1 MEFVGR
7 AVFNNLLCR
16 GIYNDVEESLKSCG
30 ISLSDLEDIEDS
42 ALGNGGLGRLAACFL
57 DSAATLSLPLDGYGI
72 RYKYGLF
79 KQSIVDGFQVEE
91 ADDWTKYGDAWS
103 KRCDEDTVLVEYSGQ
118 TVKAVPYDMPVI
130 GYKTNNI
137 GTLRL
142 WQAEPIR
149 EFDFKLF
156 NEQKYAEASEEKIF
170 AEDIS
175 RVLYPN
181 DDTIEGKILRL
192 KQEYFFCCA
201 SLTDIIKKHKENH
214 GSVENIAD
222 YVTIQLNDTH
232 PVISIPELIRQLMD
246 SEGMS
251 FEDSFA
257 IAQRMFNYTNH
268 TIMIEA
274 LEKWDCKIVEELLPR
289 VYKVIIMLN
298 ECFIADMY
306 KKGISK
312 KDIDEMKIISDNQ
325 VYMAHM
331 AIYCSSYIN
340 GVAQIHTE
348 ILKSTVLRHGIRF
361 FQTGFKNKT
370 NGITQRR
377 WLALCNKELSGLVT
391 ELLGSNDWTI
401 NLDELKKLE
410 KFADNKL
417 ILQRFL
423 DIKQERRSSLLILY
437 CKKRV

>member
-1 MEFVGR
+1 
-7 AVFNNLLCR
+7 
-16 GIYNDVEESLKSCG
+16 
-30 ISLSDLEDIEDS
+30 
-42 ALGNGGLGRLAACFL
+42 
-57 DSAATLSLPLDGYGI
+57 
-72 RYKYGLF
+72 
-79 KQSIVDGFQVEE
+79 
-91 ADDWTKYGDAWS
+91 
-103 KRCDEDTVLVEYSGQ
+103 
-118 TVKAVPYDMPVI
+118 
-130 GYKTNNI
+130 
-137 GTLRL
+137 
-142 WQAEPIR
+142 
-149 EFDFKLF
+149 
-156 NEQKYAEASEEKIF
+156 
-170 AEDIS
+170 
-175 RVLYPN
+175 
-181 DDTIEGKILRL
+181 
-192 KQEYFFCCA
+192 
-201 SLTDIIKKHKENH
+201 
-214 GSVENIAD
+214 
-222 YVTIQLNDTH
+222 
-232 PVISIPELIRQLMD
+232 
-246 SEGMS
+246 
-251 FEDSFA
+251 
-257 IAQRMFNYTNH
+257 
-268 TIMIEA
+268 MIEA

-348 ILKSTVLRHGIRF
+348 ILKSTVLKTWYKVFPDRF
-361 FQTGFKNKT
+361 QNKT

-423 DIKQERRSSLLILY
+423 DIKQEKKKQLADFILQKEGIKIDENSIFM
-437 CKKRV
+437 CR

>member
-1 MEFVGR
+1 
-7 AVFNNLLCR
+7 
-16 GIYNDVEESLKSCG
+16 
-30 ISLSDLEDIEDS
+30 
-42 ALGNGGLGRLAACFL
+42 
-57 DSAATLSLPLDGYGI
+57 
-72 RYKYGLF
+72 
-79 KQSIVDGFQVEE
+79 
-91 ADDWTKYGDAWS
+91 
-103 KRCDEDTVLVEYSGQ
+103 
-118 TVKAVPYDMPVI
+118 MPVI

-274 LEKWDCKIVEELLPR
+274 LETRDCKNVEELLPR
-289 VYKVIIMLN
+289 VYKVIIMLK

-306 KKGISK
+306 KKVLVK
-312 KDIDEMKIISDNQ
+312 RYRRDEN
-325 VYMAHM
+325 
-331 AIYCSSYIN
+331 N
-340 GVAQIHTE
+340 
-348 ILKSTVLRHGIRF
+348 
-361 FQTGFKNKT
+361 
-370 NGITQRR
+370 
-377 WLALCNKELSGLVT
+377 
-391 ELLGSNDWTI
+391 
-401 NLDELKKLE
+401 
-410 KFADNKL
+410 
-417 ILQRFL
+417 
-423 DIKQERRSSLLILY
+423 
-437 CKKRV
+437 